1 MPEREGH
8 QGIGRAELHDR
19 APGGT
24 RTEERAV
31 SPMVSEE
38 IKRFLDFVDES
49 RKEYSSA
56 MDKMHLEEKPLQDF
70 LHAIEFEP
78 TAKERSKIT
87 TKLHKSRQ
95 ERRRQKDTVEELE
108 ELVRFFQEPQH
119 KKTLDQMTQLLGRI
133 RKVEKYH
140 AERQYK
146 PRVPEGK

>member
-1 MPEREGH
+1 
-8 QGIGRAELHDR
+8 
-19 APGGT
+19 
-24 RTEERAV
+24 
-31 SPMVSEE
+31 MVSEE
-38 IKRFLDFVDES
+38 IKRFIDFVDES

-56 MDKMHLEEKPLQDF
+56 MDKMHLEEKRLQDF

-78 TAKERSKIT
+78 TAKGRSKIT

-108 ELVRFFQEPQH
+108 ELVR
-119 KKTLDQMTQLLGRI
+119 
-133 RKVEKYH
+133 KVEKYH

>member
-19 APGGT
+19 APGRE
-24 RTEERAV
+24 RTEGKAV
-31 SPMVSEE
+31 SPVVSEE
-38 IKRFLDFVDES
+38 IKRFIDFVDES

-56 MDKMHLEEKPLQDF
+56 MDKMHLEEKRLQDF

-78 TAKERSKIT
+78 TAKGRSKIT

-108 ELVRFFQEPQH
+108 ELVKFFQEPQH

-140 AERQYK
+140 AERQYR

>member
-1 MPEREGH
+1 
-8 QGIGRAELHDR
+8 
-19 APGGT
+19 
-24 RTEERAV
+24 
-31 SPMVSEE
+31 MVSEE
-38 IKRFLDFVDES
+38 IKRFIDFVDES

-56 MDKMHLEEKPLQDF
+56 MDKMHLEEKRLQDF

-78 TAKERSKIT
+78 TAKGRSKIT